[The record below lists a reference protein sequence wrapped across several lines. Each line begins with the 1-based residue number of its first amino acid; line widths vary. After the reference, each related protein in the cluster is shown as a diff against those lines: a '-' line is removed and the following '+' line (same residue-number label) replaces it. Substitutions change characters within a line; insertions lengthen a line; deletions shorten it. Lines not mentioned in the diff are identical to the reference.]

1 MGGAGWWRALR
12 RPTITTVKGVPSFIC
27 FSVIAIASASV
38 LIPCS
43 DSNSCDSNENFVI

>member
-43 DSNSCDSNENFVI
+43 DSNSCDSHENFGI